1 MGKTIAIE
9 EEAET
14 RDEDDPDVKDMFS
27 AKHSGMT
34 KAKQEESH
42 QMTKKQRKLA
52 KQMKIFDLKMQ
63 VERPDLVEAWD
74 VTAKDPVFLL
84 QCK

>member
-1 MGKTIAIE
+1 
-9 EEAET
+9 
-14 RDEDDPDVKDMFS
+14 MFS
-27 AKHSGMT
+27 AKNSGMMKNKIT
-34 KAKQEESH
+34 EEIP
-42 QMTKKQRKLA
+42 MTKKQRKLA

-84 QCK
+84 QCKKVRNTVSVSPHWAQKRRYL